1 MCVVWFGDL
10 IEIWVVFDVE
20 VERGKEIMVFMA

>member
-20 VERGKEIMVFMA
+20 VERGKEIMVFMV